1 MVQTVKGK
9 IIPLVEYWLLLW
21 WMLFWL
27 FKAVYVSVNMLMS
40 NQLFSWGKL
49 GVLCCQNNLLE
60 QYELDLLMITRW
72 KFYRFEIRLYT
83 IRFEWLCKGLPEPE
97 CTVCSTAAISQK
109 KYSFDDFGKL
119 EIKTHGVESS
129 MIGLKNRHG
138 VGIFPSSNQF
148 SRFRVLMIVMT
159 LCQPCSLSHSH

>member
-1 MVQTVKGK
+1 MQRVTRTR
-9 IIPLVEYWLLLW
+9 
-21 WMLFWL
+21 
-27 FKAVYVSVNMLMS
+27 VYCVFHGSDKS
-40 NQLFSWGKL
+40 
-49 GVLCCQNNLLE
+49 
-60 QYELDLLMITRW
+60 
-72 KFYRFEIRLYT
+72 
-83 IRFEWLCKGLPEPE
+83 
-97 CTVCSTAAISQK
+97 K
-109 KYSFDDFGKL
+109 KYSFDDLGKL